1 MSSLHRFHP
10 TLRISLLQGQGEITL
25 EEWEQA
31 AREILA
37 VPAGGIRRILSDRR
51 HMGEAYPAWIE
62 ERAMQ
67 FIRENAVALG
77 DVQWAVVVAPESSAG
92 KSVDTATQLNQGT
105 RVRIRGFADVT
116 AALRWLLGVY
126 EEEDLVELVQ
136 WIEGTEVS

>member
-1 MSSLHRFHP
+1 MSSFHRVHP
-10 TLRISLLQGQGEITL
+10 TLGISLLQGKGELTL

-37 VPAGGIRRILSDRR
+37 VPARGIRRILSDRR
-51 HMGEAYPAWIE
+51 HMGDAYPAWIE
-62 ERAMQ
+62 ERAMR

-77 DVQWAVVVAPESSAG
+77 EVQWAVVVARESSAG
-92 KSVDTATQLNQGT
+92 KSVDTAAHLNQAT
-105 RVRIRGFADVT
+105 RVRIRGFGNVT

-126 EEEDLVELVQ
+126 EDEDLVELVK